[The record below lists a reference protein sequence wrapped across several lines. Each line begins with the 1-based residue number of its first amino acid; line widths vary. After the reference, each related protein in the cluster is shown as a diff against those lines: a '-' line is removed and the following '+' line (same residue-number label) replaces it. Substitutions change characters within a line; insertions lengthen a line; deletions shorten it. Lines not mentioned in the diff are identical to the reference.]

1 MNQGKLTWIL
11 RTTRVVLRTDA
22 KDGGFTAIVA
32 NVAQYEL
39 NDVRSIKQDS
49 FSLAMEANAEA
60 LEKLEDEDKEEIEE
74 KTMTQMMGIFYM
86 LYSAKKDSDFNIFN
100 ENGNEQHTPAC
111 TSLILWQQARIHST
125 DVVNQLLSGHRPQ
138 KKLRLLQPD
147 TWTLRSGA

>member
-1 MNQGKLTWIL
+1 MNQGTLTWIL
-11 RTTRVVLRTDA
+11 PTTRVVVMADA
-22 KDGGFTAIVA
+22 KDGGFGAIVA

-49 FSLAMEANAEA
+49 FTLAMKANAEA
-60 LEKLEDEDKEEIEE
+60 LEILENKDKDEIEE
-74 KTMTQMMGIFYM
+74 KTMTQMSGIFYM

-111 TSLILWQQARIHST
+111 TSLFLWQQARIHST

-138 KKLRLLQPD
+138 KN
-147 TWTLRSGA
+147 

>member
-1 MNQGKLTWIL
+1 MA
-11 RTTRVVLRTDA
+11 DA
-22 KDGGFTAIVA
+22 KEDGFRAIVA

-49 FSLAMEANAEA
+49 FTLAMKANAEA
-60 LEKLEDEDKEEIEE
+60 LEILENKDKDEIEE
-74 KTMTQMMGIFYM
+74 KIMTQMSGIFYM

-111 TSLILWQQARIHST
+111 TSLFLWQQACIHST

-138 KKLRLLQPD
+138 KN
-147 TWTLRSGA
+147 

>member
-1 MNQGKLTWIL
+1 MHVGYMCMYMHMYPTNPTHLPRRVASRSTNDSHACILAVPTRRLRLMNQGKLTWIL

-100 ENGNEQHTPAC
+100 ENGNE
-111 TSLILWQQARIHST
+111 
-125 DVVNQLLSGHRPQ
+125 
-138 KKLRLLQPD
+138 
-147 TWTLRSGA
+147 